1 MSFTHFDELQI
12 TLSSLVG
19 YTRQMGVSLLTVFS
33 NDGTVIERVL
43 LQEALWRVVA
53 VNVNLSQCIVGS
65 WLLTPLVDTGLQ
77 PW

>member
-19 YTRQMGVSLLTVFS
+19 HTRQMRVSLLAVFS
-33 NDGTVIERVL
+33 NDGAVIERVL
-43 LQEALWRVVA
+43 LEEALRRVVA
-53 VNVNLSQCIVGS
+53 VNVNLGQCIVGS
-65 WLLTPLVDTGLQ
+65 WLLAPLVDAGLQ